1 MASIPYSPFPIR
13 LPYETK
19 EFLRPLPCEIRIRA
33 GSNMAD
39 DVITTTGIARHG
51 AARLPSVDVD
61 SFNIELKDE
70 DGFLGDRA
78 SKGAFR
84 EILERWRKPLRES
97 AEDPFGDEPSENI
110 SKKTLDAMLVGD
122 DTEAS
127 AVVHSAIEEF
137 AQELAYVTR
146 RFLRTKAWADTECI
160 VVGGGFRD
168 SRLGELAIA
177 RTEIILKDEGFT
189 VDMQPIRYHPDEAG
203 LVGALHLAPSW
214 IFEAHDSILAVDI
227 GGTNIRCGVVETG
240 WKKASDLS
248 KASVWKSDLWRHAD
262 DEPTREGAVK
272 RLTKMLKGLI
282 EEADT
287 EGLRLAPF
295 IGIAC
300 PGVIDEDG
308 SIEKGA
314 QNLPGNWESSKFNLP
329 ASLVEAI
336 PMIGEH
342 DTAVLMHNDGVVQG
356 LSEVPFM
363 QEFERWGVLTIGT
376 GLGNARF
383 TNRRKENG
391 KKAAS
396 EEDEDKKR
404 DKKASRKKAKA

>member
-1 MASIPYSPFPIR
+1 MA
-13 LPYETK
+13 E
-19 EFLRPLPCEIRIRA
+19 
-33 GSNMAD
+33 

-70 DGFLGDRA
+70 EGFLGDRA

-84 EILERWRKPLRES
+84 KILDHWRKPLRKTGQ
-97 AEDPFGDEPSENI
+97 DPFGDEPSDEI
-110 SKKTLDAMLVGD
+110 SKKTLDEILVGD

-146 RFLRTKAWADTECI
+146 RFLKTKAWAKTERI
-160 VVGGGFRD
+160 VVGGGFRE

-177 RTEIILKDEGFT
+177 RTEIILKAEDFKGD
-189 VDMQPIRYHPDEAG
+189 VQPIRFHPDEAA
-203 LVGALHLAPSW
+203 LIGALHLAPSW
-214 IFEAHDSILAVDI
+214 IFEGHDGILAVDI
-227 GGTNIRCGVVETG
+227 GGTNIRCGVVDTR
-240 WKKASDLS
+240 WKKAPDLS
-248 KASVWKSDLWRHAD
+248 KATVWKSDLWRHAD

-272 RLTKMLKGLI
+272 RLVKMLKGLI
-282 EEADT
+282 ELAETD
-287 EGLRLAPF
+287 GLKLAPF

-300 PGVIDEDG
+300 PGVINEDG
-308 SIEKGA
+308 SIAKGA

-329 ASLVEAI
+329 ASLAEAI
-336 PMIGEH
+336 PEIGGH
-342 DTAVLMHNDGVVQG
+342 DTAVVMHNDGVVQG

-363 QEFERWGVLTIGT
+363 QDVERWGVLTIGT

-383 TNRRKENG
+383 TNRHKENG
-391 KKAAS
+391 KKKDR
-396 EEDEDKKR
+396 DEKEKDKEKE
-404 DKKASRKKAKA
+404 KEKEKEKAK

>member
-1 MASIPYSPFPIR
+1 MATDE
-13 LPYETK
+13 LVK
-19 EFLRPLPCEIRIRA
+19 
-33 GSNMAD
+33 
-39 DVITTTGIARHG
+39 TTGIATHG
-51 AARLPSVDVD
+51 AARLPSVDID
-61 SFNIELKDE
+61 SFNIEMKDE

-84 EILERWRKPLRES
+84 EILERWRKPLRKTG
-97 AEDPFGDEPSENI
+97 EDPFGKEPSEVIN
-110 SKKTLDAMLVGD
+110 KKTLDAILVGA

-127 AVVHSAIEEF
+127 AVVHSAIEDF

-146 RFLRTKAWADTECI
+146 RFLKSKAWARTERI

-177 RTEIILKDEGFT
+177 RAEIILKSENFKI
-189 VDMQPIRYHPDEAG
+189 DMQPIRHHPDEAG
-203 LVGALHLAPSW
+203 LLGALHLAPSW

-227 GGTNIRCGVVETG
+227 GGTNIRCGVVATN
-240 WKKASDLS
+240 WKKAKDLS
-248 KASVWKSDLWRHAD
+248 KAAVWKSELWRHAD

-282 EEADT
+282 DEAEK
-287 EGLRLAPF
+287 EGFKLAPF

-300 PGVIDEDG
+300 PGVISEDG

-329 ASLVEAI
+329 ASLIEGI
-336 PMIGEH
+336 PQIGEH
-342 DTAVLMHNDGVVQG
+342 DTAILMHNDGVVQG

-363 QEFERWGVLTIGT
+363 QDVERWGVLTIGT

-391 KKAAS
+391 KDRDSTENGKENS
-396 EEDEDKKR
+396 KKKGKNDKE
-404 DKKASRKKAKA
+404 

>member
-1 MASIPYSPFPIR
+1 MA
-13 LPYETK
+13 E
-19 EFLRPLPCEIRIRA
+19 EI
-33 GSNMAD
+33 
-39 DVITTTGIARHG
+39 VTTGFAHHG
-51 AARLPSVDVD
+51 ATRLPSVEVD
-61 SFNIELKDE
+61 SFNIELKDD

-84 EILERWRKPLRES
+84 KIFDKWRKPLHKS
-97 AEDPFGDEPSENI
+97 GEDPFGDERSDKI
-110 SKKTLDAMLVGD
+110 SKKTLDAILVGD

-146 RFLRTKAWADTECI
+146 RFLKTKAWAKTERI

-177 RTEIILKDEGFT
+177 RTEIILKSEDFK
-189 VDMQPIRYHPDEAG
+189 VDIVPIRSHPDDAG
-203 LVGALHLAPSW
+203 LIGTLHLAPSW
-214 IFEAHDSILAVDI
+214 IFEAHDSILGVDI
-227 GGTNIRCGVVETG
+227 GGTNIRCGVVETR
-240 WKKASDLS
+240 WKKAADLS
-248 KASVWKSDLWRHAD
+248 RAEVSRFELWRHAD

-272 RLTKMLKGLI
+272 RLVKMLKDLI
-282 EEADT
+282 AAAEA
-287 EGLRLAPF
+287 EGHKLAPF

-300 PGVIDEDG
+300 PGVINEDG

-336 PMIGEH
+336 PAIGEH

-363 QEFERWGVLTIGT
+363 QDVERWGVLTIGT

-383 TNRRKENG
+383 TNRKKDNG
-391 KKAAS
+391 RSEKAKDK
-396 EEDEDKKR
+396 DESDD
-404 DKKASRKKAKA
+404 DKKAKKSKD